1 MSTSL
6 LTNGFFCVIKGQS
19 YFLEKNVSRF
29 YLANLD
35 DDI

>member
-6 LTNGFFCVIKGQS
+6 LTDGFFCVIREQS
-19 YFLEKNVSRF
+19 YFLEKNMSRF